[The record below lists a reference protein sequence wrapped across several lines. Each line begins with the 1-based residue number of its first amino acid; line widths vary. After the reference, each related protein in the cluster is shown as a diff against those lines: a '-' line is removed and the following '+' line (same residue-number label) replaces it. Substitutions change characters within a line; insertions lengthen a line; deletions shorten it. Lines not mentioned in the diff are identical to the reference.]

1 MTDKTIAI
9 YCFLDDVF
17 KVMGRK
23 TDGHCKVSDAEVA
36 TTALIAA
43 LYFHGHQTTAGKNM
57 RAHHGMKMIDKSTF
71 NRRLHRL
78 ESSLVVIF
86 HALGSSLKELNTST
100 RYVIDSFPVAVC
112 RNCRIPRCRLLKG
125 KAYHGYNEAG
135 SHTTQIGYKKE
146 YFYGFKVQLIVTGDN
161 EPVDFFITAGSFHDS
176 TAFQAMQIDLPAG
189 SELYADSAYTDY
201 EQEDLYAECD
211 QIYLK
216 IHRKKNSLR
225 PDQPYEKFLK
235 KTFRK
240 PVESVFSQITN
251 LFPRKIHAVTPQGF
265 LLKVFLFVLAFT
277 FDACLES

>member
-1 MTDKTIAI
+1 MNDKTIAI

-17 KVMGRK
+17 KAIGRK
-23 TDGHCKVSDAEVA
+23 TDGHCKVTDAEIA
-36 TTALIAA
+36 TTALLAA
-43 LYFHGHQTTAGKNM
+43 LYFQGNQTTAGKYM

-78 ESSLVVIF
+78 KSSLVVLF
-86 HALGSSLKELNTST
+86 RALGSSLKELNTSS

-112 RNCRIPRCRLLKG
+112 RNCRIPRCRLLQG
-125 KAYHGYNEAG
+125 KAYHGYNEA
-135 SHTTQIGYKKE
+135 KKE

-161 EPVDFFITAGSFHDS
+161 EPVDYFITAGSFHDS
-176 TAFQAMQIDLPAG
+176 TAFQAMHIDLPPG

-201 EQEDLYAECD
+201 EQEDLYAECE

-216 IHRKKNSLR
+216 THRKKNSLR
-225 PDQPYEKFLK
+225 SDQPWEKFLK

-277 FDACLES
+277 FDACLEA